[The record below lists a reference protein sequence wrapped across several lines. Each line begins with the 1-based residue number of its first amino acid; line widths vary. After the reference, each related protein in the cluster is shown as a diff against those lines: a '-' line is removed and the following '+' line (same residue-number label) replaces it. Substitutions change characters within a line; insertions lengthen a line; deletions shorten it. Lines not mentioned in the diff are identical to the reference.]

1 MTSSALDGELAPVGA
16 NLFSARRPSANTAL
30 WLWLAVGVAGYVLLP
45 WYAMQD
51 GNGLLA
57 VGGVFG
63 GGDTANGLVQAA
75 VHGRPWLWLGLVGL
89 LIAAVAATRPP
100 GRAQGALLVAGG
112 LIGAGGIALAGFLI
126 GAKGWS
132 TEAFNRLFGELP
144 VNQFGIGWGGFVVLA
159 SLVVLAAFGIA
170 RRGFFKGDLFIAG
183 AVISCGTLM
192 AVFIL
197 FPVLKALSSAL
208 VTEEGKL
215 ALGAL
220 WERVASERNF
230 GLSCLAGGVRCGVA
244 WNTLFL
250 GLMTAAATTLLGTL
264 MALMAE
270 RSGKRYGKALNV
282 LAMLPIITP
291 PFVVGLGLILLFGR
305 AGIVNQLLEAVFGI
319 TPSRWFY
326 GWFGVWIAQVF
337 AFTPIAFMIMRGV
350 VQGVA
355 PSLEEAA
362 QTLRADPQRTFM
374 TVTLPLLTPG
384 LANAFLVGFI
394 ESMADF
400 GNPIVVGGQFSVL
413 STEIFF
419 AIVGAQYDQGR
430 AASLAWILTLFAL
443 AVFAIQRAVMG
454 RQSYT
459 TVSGK
464 GEGGIAMPLPPRV
477 RRIVNGVALP
487 WIAFTLL
494 VYLCAFAGGFVQTW
508 GRDYTLTLNHFN
520 TAFALEWGQFGLV
533 WAGTAWNSF
542 FTTIKLA
549 AISAPLTAG
558 LGLLIAYLLAR
569 TEFKGQGLFEFSAL
583 LAFAIPGTVLGVS
596 YILAFNVPPFE
607 LTGTGLIIVLCFLF
621 RNLPVGVRAGAAA
634 FKQLDKSL
642 DEASIM
648 LRASSMQTLRHVVL
662 PLLKPAL
669 VAALVYSFVRAITTV
684 SAVIFLVTAENELA
698 TTYIIG
704 RVGNGDYGVALA
716 YCTVLIVL
724 MSAATALIQ
733 LLVGERKLGRR
744 KAVKPVSLTSTQG
757 MT

>member
-1 MTSSALDGELAPVGA
+1 MTTRAPARSSG
-16 NLFSARRPSANTAL
+16 NTVIWWWIAI
-30 WLWLAVGVAGYVLLP
+30 AVAGYLALP
-45 WYAMQD
+45 WYALQD
-51 GNGLLA
+51 ANGLTA
-57 VGGVFG
+57 IPQVFG
-63 GGDTANGLVQAA
+63 GDDKANGLMQAL
-75 VHGRPWLWLGLVGL
+75 VYGRVWLGLGIAGIC
-89 LIAAVAATRPP
+89 IAAAGAVQAP

-112 LIGAGGIALAGFLI
+112 LVGVLGVGGAGFLI

-132 TEAFNRLFGELP
+132 GEWLNQLFGELAK
-144 VNQFGIGWGGFVVLA
+144 NQFGVGWGGFVALTA
-159 SLVVLAAFGIA
+159 LVVLTAFGLA
-170 RRGFFKGDLFIAG
+170 RRGFFKGDLFIAA
-183 AVISCGTLM
+183 AVVVSGTLLGL
-192 AVFIL
+192 FIVY
-197 FPVLKALSSAL
+197 PVLKALSSAFF
-208 VTEEGKL
+208 TEEGRFSFL
-215 ALGAL
+215 SLF
-220 WERVASERNF
+220 ERVASERNF
-230 GLSCLAGGVRCGVA
+230 GLSCLYGGVRCGVA

-250 GLMTAAATTLLGTL
+250 GVATALSTTVLGTL

-270 RSGKRYGKALNV
+270 RAGNKYSKPLNV

-305 AGIVNQLLEAVFGI
+305 AGLVNQLLEWAFGI
-319 TPSRWFY
+319 NPTRWFY
-326 GWFGVWIAQVF
+326 GWFGVWIAQTF
-337 AFTPIAFMIMRGV
+337 AFAPIAFMIMRGV

-362 QTLRADPQRTFM
+362 QTLRASPQRTFM
-374 TVTLPLLTPG
+374 TITLPLLKPG

-400 GNPIVVGGQFSVL
+400 GNPVVVGGQFSVL

-443 AVFAIQRAVMG
+443 GVFAVQRLVLG
-454 RQSYT
+454 KQSYT

-464 GEGGIAMPLPPRV
+464 GDAGVAMALPPRV
-477 RRIVNGVALP
+477 RKIVYGVALP
-487 WIAFTLL
+487 WMAFTAL
-494 VYLCAFAGGFVQTW
+494 VYVFAFAGGFVQTW
-508 GRDYTLTLNHFN
+508 GRDYTPTLSHFS
-520 TAFALEWGQFGLV
+520 TAFSLEWGQFGLV

-549 AISAPLTAG
+549 AISAPLTAV

-569 TEFKGQGLFEFSAL
+569 TEFKGLAMFEFSAL

-621 RNLPVGVRAGAAA
+621 RNLPVGVRAGTAA

-648 LRASSMQTLRHVVL
+648 LRASSVQTLRYVVL

-669 VAALVYSFVRAITTV
+669 IAALVYSFVRAITTV

-724 MSAATALIQ
+724 MSIVTALIQ
-733 LLVGERKLGRR
+733 FVVGERKLGRR
-744 KAVKPVSLTSTQG
+744 KAAVAVATSQG
-757 MT
+757 IA